1 MQEHIQSERHRS
13 RHRMVFLILS
23 ALVLLV
29 PMIAMR
35 FTSEVN
41 WGKEDFGAA
50 AALLGTGWLSIEFGF
65 RLASSG
71 RGRLLISAAVALAVL
86 GLWAHLAV
94 GIWPMD
100 GG

>member
-13 RHRMVFLILS
+13 RYRMVFLILS

-41 WGKEDFGAA
+41 WGAEDFAAA
-50 AALLGTGWLSIEFGF
+50 AALLGTGWLSTELGF
-65 RLASSG
+65 RLVRSG
-71 RGRLLISAAVALAVL
+71 RGRLLISAAVALAAL